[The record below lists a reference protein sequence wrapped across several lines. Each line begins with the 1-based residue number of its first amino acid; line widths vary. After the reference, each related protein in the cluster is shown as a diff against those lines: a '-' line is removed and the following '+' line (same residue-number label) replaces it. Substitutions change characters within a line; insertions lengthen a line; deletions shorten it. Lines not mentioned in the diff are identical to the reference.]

1 MNDLTKR
8 LLAEGWTRENHPD
21 SVFWGAYD
29 EGFEYKWEYQITLT
43 WRTGCGLFVEGRSVG
58 TMNTWFGGVHYS
70 PENGNP
76 LVRCPYGK
84 TGCEHSPAGLK
95 FPWCPCQLSQLPYDY
110 DSSVEKLEDERNRRK
125 HEQWMEITGGQYCA
139 CVVDNNGYQGGLL
152 KVEYNVN
159 QCIRMGCKNEFC
171 SIRKKQRDLKRV
183 NIFYDIRRTKITR
196 HGFLE
201 ETKVELEKGVKVFPR
216 PVARTDAEIWLKT
229 KKAEHDPI
237 ISKHIFRPHLSMDDR
252 RMEYFSK
259 YHRTLNGEDY
269 FEFHYEVE
277 NIRIEARETRDL
289 LQDLRDVADGI
300 EVVHEADQVK
310 AKKQKK
316 RDNKAARIQ
325 AKERKYK
332 KQLTEKI
339 LAADD
344 EMAEWLKKTAIWRL
358 GAEETERLYQL
369 RADRAAGTGD
379 QITLFE
385 SETKEG

>member
-29 EGFEYKWEYQITLT
+29 EGFEYKWDYLITLT
-43 WRTGCGLFVEGRSVG
+43 WRTGCGLFAEGRSVG
-58 TMNTWFGGVHYS
+58 TSNTWHAGVHYS

-84 TGCEHSPAGLK
+84 KDCEHSPEGLK
-95 FPWCPCQLSQLPYDY
+95 FQWCPCQLSQFPYDR
-110 DSSVEKLEDERNRRK
+110 DSSVEKLEDEQRNQERG
-125 HEQWMEITGGQYCA
+125 HWMEIPGGQFCA
-139 CVVDNNGYQGGLL
+139 CVVDSNGIQGGLL
-152 KVEYNVN
+152 RVEYNVDE
-159 QCIRMGCKNEFC
+159 CIRMGCKNKFC
-171 SIRKKQRDLKRV
+171 SIRKKPRDLKRV

-216 PVARTDAEIWLKT
+216 PVARTDAEIWLRT
-229 KKAEHDPI
+229 KRAEHDPI
-237 ISKHIFRPHLSMDDR
+237 ISRFIFRPKRAPDDR

-269 FEFHYEVE
+269 FEFHFDVE

-289 LQDLRDVADGI
+289 LQDLRDVADGM
-300 EVVHEADQVK
+300 EVVHEADLIK
-310 AKKQKK
+310 EKKQKK
-316 RDNKAARIQ
+316 SDNKAARKE

-332 KQLTEKI
+332 KQLTERI

-344 EMAEWLKKTAIWRL
+344 EMAEWLKKTAIRQL
-358 GAEETERLYQL
+358 GAEETERIYQL
-369 RADRAAGTGD
+369 RADRAAGTNE
-379 QITLFE
+379 QITLFGGD
-385 SETKEG
+385 T